1 MSWKKTILFSVVIG
15 IIVGVLNRIPFLDNT
30 SFQDIAIVMDMWI
43 ILALFIIIN
52 CKSCK
57 EAIGK
62 CFTFFLI
69 SQPII
74 YLVELLIDVL
84 IYNADFVKTF
94 KLFFWNYYIGAG
106 WFTWTILTIP
116 GAFIAYQV
124 KRDNILSSIILSVAT
139 GYLALKGIYDLINT
153 IFHNFPYHL
162 LNSIICLVM
171 AYYLIFLL
179 LSDKKGRIITFSITT
194 IILVIGLVNGIATV
208 NKPISYLMQIG
219 LENGNKIVECIV
231 DDENIATAY
240 INDDEKSINVESSQ
254 KAGNTE
260 IHVKDE
266 FNNEYIYDVDSSS
279 KNFTVT
285 LSE

>member
-1 MSWKKTILFSVVIG
+1 
-15 IIVGVLNRIPFLDNT
+15 
-30 SFQDIAIVMDMWI
+30 MDMWI

-84 IYNADFVKTF
+84 IYNDDFVETF

-153 IFHNFPYHL
+153 IFYHFPYHL

-194 IILVIGLVNGIATV
+194 IILVISLVNFISAL
-208 NKPISYLMQIG
+208 NKPINSSTIIS

-240 INDDEKSINVESSQ
+240 IEDDKKSIYVSSAQ
-254 KAGNTE
+254 KIGHTE
-260 IHVKDE
+260 IHLKDE
-266 FNNEYIYDVDSSS
+266 FNSEYIYDVDLSP
-279 KNFTVT
+279 KELIVT